1 MITLRLPKYRL
12 RSEEHASM
20 NRLHELSTRLAA
32 AADLASSLREV
43 LDAAMELQGADLGVV
58 QLYDEVT
65 ETLKIVAH
73 RGFDQDFVD
82 RFETVNANDT
92 WAGSQALRAGG
103 RIVIG
108 DVQTHAEDA
117 RHLGTGPAIG
127 YRSVQA
133 TPLLDRNSG
142 KPIGILSTLFR
153 APHRLS
159 APILRL
165 TDLCAR
171 QAADVI
177 AFQVTEQRLR
187 ESEAKLQAA
196 VDLLKLGCYAWDPQ
210 TDEVQWDDRSQSLLD
225 LPEDAPRDMQIWRNS
240 VHPDDRARVEAAL
253 QRCIDAEGDGTYD
266 VEYRTIAR
274 GSGPERWIATRGQ
287 TQFQNGK
294 AVSFYGVA
302 RDITDRKRI
311 ERALEHG
318 VEARTRETELANG
331 QLRLQVEHRKI
342 AEATVDQLQRLDAIG
357 QITSGVAHDFNNLLS
372 IVLTNARL
380 LSRKVHDED
389 DQEGVGLIR
398 AAAERGT
405 KLTAQLLAFSHK
417 QRLEPHPVDLNNEI
431 EDMRDLL
438 GATLGGTVH
447 FETQLEPGLWPAL
460 VDPTQIELIILNLAI
475 NARDAMQSGGKLVI
489 KTFNATIES
498 VPTQAGDP
506 PPGDHVGLAVIDT
519 GTGIADDVVP
529 RVFEAFFTT
538 KGPGKGSG
546 LGLAQ
551 VFGIARQSGGGV
563 RLKTRV
569 GEGTSVKVYLP
580 RAAAAAA
587 TPEREAAN
595 AALAPPERRRNIL
608 VVDDD
613 RQILISIGRML
624 DFLGYVTIGAESGE
638 AALRMID
645 GQSQIDLVLA
655 DFAMPG
661 LTGIELANAIHTK
674 RPALPVIVMTGY
686 ADTDV
691 GEQFVEWSIL
701 QKPFTEKALADRIAA
716 ALS

>member
-1 MITLRLPKYRL
+1 
-12 RSEEHASM
+12 M
-20 NRLHELSTRLAA
+20 NRLPDFSNRLAA

-58 QLYDEVT
+58 QLYDDVT
-65 ETLKIVAH
+65 ETLKLVVH
-73 RGFDQDFVD
+73 RGLDQDFVD
-82 RFETVNANDT
+82 RFQTVNANDA
-92 WAGSQALRAGG
+92 WAGSQALRTGG
-103 RIVIG
+103 RIVIE
-108 DVQTHAEDA
+108 DVLTQAEYA
-117 RHLGTGPAIG
+117 RHRDTVGAIS
-127 YRSVQA
+127 YRGLQA

-153 APHRLS
+153 APHRPS
-159 APILRL
+159 APVLRL
-165 TDLCAR
+165 TDLYAR

-177 AFQVTEQRLR
+177 ALRQAEQRLR

-196 VDLLKLGCYAWDPQ
+196 VDLVKLGCYAWDPQ

-274 GSGPERWIATRGQ
+274 GSGPERWIATGGQ
-287 TQFQNGK
+287 TQFENGE

-311 ERALEHG
+311 ERALEQG
-318 VEARTRETELANG
+318 VETRTRETELANG
-331 QLRLQVEHRKI
+331 QLRLQVEHRKT

-405 KLTAQLLAFSHK
+405 KLIAHLLSFSRKQQLEL
-417 QRLEPHPVDLNNEI
+417 HPVDLNNEI

-447 FETQLEPGLWPAL
+447 FETLLEPGLWPAL
-460 VDPTQIELIILNLAI
+460 VDPTQIELIILNLVI

-489 KTFNATIES
+489 KTFNTTIES
-498 VPTQAGDP
+498 APMQAGDP
-506 PPGDHVGLAVIDT
+506 PTGDHVGLAVIDT
-519 GTGIADDVVP
+519 GTGIADDVLP
-529 RVFEAFFTT
+529 RIFEAFFTT
-538 KGPGKGSG
+538 KEPGKGSG
-546 LGLAQ
+546 LGLTQAFAI
-551 VFGIARQSGGGV
+551 VKQSGGGV
-563 RLKTRV
+563 RLKTGV
-569 GEGTSVKVYLP
+569 GKGTSVKVYLP
-580 RAAAAAA
+580 RAAAAA
-587 TPEREAAN
+587 TISEREPAN
-595 AALAPPERRRNIL
+595 AAFAPPERKRNIL

-613 RQILISIGRML
+613 REILISIGRML
-624 DFLGYVTIGAESGE
+624 DFLGYATIGVESGE
-638 AALRMID
+638 AALRALD
-645 GQSQIDLVLA
+645 GHSEVDLVLV

-661 LTGIELANAIHTK
+661 LTGIELANALHTT

-686 ADTDV
+686 ADTEAL
-691 GEQFVEWSIL
+691 GQFVESSIL

-716 ALS
+716 ALT